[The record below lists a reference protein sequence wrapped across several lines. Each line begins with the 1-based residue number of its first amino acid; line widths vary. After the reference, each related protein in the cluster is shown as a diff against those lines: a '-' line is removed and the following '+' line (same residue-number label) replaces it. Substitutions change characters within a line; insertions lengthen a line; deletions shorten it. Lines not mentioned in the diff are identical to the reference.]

1 MSLFL
6 QLSIQI
12 YADEMRSKTGLKIT
26 LGVGGTVEDIN
37 ETGCCGLVNCLWVP
51 GGYYT
56 TALST
61 FTCLIFFTTKI
72 ISFPFSKSFNGS
84 LPSG

>member
-26 LGVGGTVEDIN
+26 LGVGGMVEDID
-37 ETGCCGLVNCLWVP
+37 ETGCCGLVNC
-51 GGYYT
+51 
-56 TALST
+56 
-61 FTCLIFFTTKI
+61 
-72 ISFPFSKSFNGS
+72 
-84 LPSG
+84 

>member
-6 QLSIQI
+6 QLPIQI

-37 ETGCCGLVNCLWVP
+37 ETGCCGLVIIYGFLKVI
-51 GGYYT
+51 T
-56 TALST
+56 LLHSQLSHV
-61 FTCLIFFTTKI
+61 
-72 ISFPFSKSFNGS
+72 
-84 LPSG
+84 